1 MDDRKQQS
9 FPLRFARIDLRVA
22 LSLFSLLL
30 ICGLWLGAFKELQ
43 NSRNNYLDDARRDA
57 QSLSRLFLEHAYRT
71 IEAADQAALYL
82 RYRYAER
89 GNALNLATEIDNGLV
104 ARNVYNLF
112 SIVDAQGDVVL
123 SSKPFTP
130 VNLADREHV
139 QVHMQGGQDQLFI
152 SKPVLGRVSKKWS
165 LQITRRINRP
175 DGGFGGV
182 VVVSMDPQYFTRLYH
197 QIDVGH
203 HGVITLVGADGVA
216 RVRRTGD
223 MDAMGEQVAGGKVY
237 AAMLA
242 QGSGTIE
249 AVSKIDGR
257 ERLYAFQKLRD
268 YPLFAAVGID
278 LKERLAPYYRERE
291 RTLMLAALLS
301 VAVLVFNAVLLWLAG
316 SLVRSRREALQA
328 NQAKS
333 RFLSNMS
340 HEFRTPLNG
349 VLGYSDALR
358 EELGES
364 PLAQYAVAIHDSG
377 NRLLDLVNAILEVT
391 ELEDRRVAVHLDPAN
406 IRELVG
412 QAIARHYPQAQA
424 KGLPLECRI
433 GEDVPQI
440 LVCDERKIQ
449 RVLDNLISNAVR
461 YTDHGRV
468 MVEVERS
475 GPQQLTMRIKDT
487 GIGIAASQQNDI
499 FEKFTQAD
507 DSPRRSQEGAG
518 LGLTIAQR
526 LVMLMG
532 GQLVLQSEQHQGSTF
547 SFTLPLQEPK

>member
-1 MDDRKQQS
+1 MDDRKQHS
-9 FPLRFARIDLRVA
+9 LPLRFARIDLRVA
-22 LSLFSLLL
+22 LSLFSLVL

-43 NSRNNYLDDARRDA
+43 NSRDNYLDDARRDA

-89 GNALNLATEIDNGLV
+89 GNALDLATEIDNGLV

-175 DGGFGGV
+175 DGSFGGV

-197 QIDVGH
+197 QIDVGR

-242 QGSGTIE
+242 QGSGTID
-249 AVSKIDGR
+249 AVSTIDGR

-278 LKERLAPYYRERE
+278 LEERLAPYYRERE
-291 RTLMLAALLS
+291 RTLMLAGLLS

-328 NQAKS
+328 SQTKS

-364 PLAQYAVAIHDSG
+364 PLAQYATAIHDSG

-391 ELEDRRVAVHLDPAN
+391 ELEDRRVAVHLEPAN

-412 QAIARHYPQAQA
+412 QAIARHYQPAQA
-424 KGLPLECRI
+424 KGLQLECRI
-433 GEDVPQI
+433 SDDVPQI

-461 YTDHGRV
+461 YTEQGRV
-468 MVEVERS
+468 TVEVERS
-475 GPQQLTMRIKDT
+475 GAQQLTMRIKDT

-526 LVMLMG
+526 LVTLMG
-532 GQLVLQSEQHQGSTF
+532 GQLVLQSKQHQGSTF

>member
-1 MDDRKQQS
+1 MDDRKQHS
-9 FPLRFARIDLRVA
+9 LPLRFARIDLRVA

-43 NSRNNYLDDARRDA
+43 NSRDNYLDDARRDA

-89 GNALNLATEIDNGLV
+89 GNVLDLATEIDNGLV

-175 DGGFGGV
+175 DGSFGGV

-197 QIDVGH
+197 QIDVGR

-278 LKERLAPYYRERE
+278 LEERLAPYYRERE
-291 RTLMLAALLS
+291 RTLMLAGLLS

-328 NQAKS
+328 SQTKS

-364 PLAQYAVAIHDSG
+364 PLAQYAAAIHDSG

-391 ELEDRRVAVHLDPAN
+391 ELEDRRVAVHLEPAN

-412 QAIARHYPQAQA
+412 QAIARHYQPAQA
-424 KGLPLECRI
+424 KGLQLECRI
-433 GEDVPQI
+433 SDDVPQI

-461 YTDHGRV
+461 YTDQGRV
-468 MVEVERS
+468 TVEVERS
-475 GPQQLTMRIKDT
+475 GAQQLTMRIKDT

-526 LVMLMG
+526 LVTLMG
-532 GQLVLQSEQHQGSTF
+532 GQLVLQSKQHQGSTF

>member
-1 MDDRKQQS
+1 MDDRKQHS
-9 FPLRFARIDLRVA
+9 LPLRFARIDLRVA

-43 NSRNNYLDDARRDA
+43 NSRDNYLDDARRDA

-89 GNALNLATEIDNGLV
+89 GNALDLATEIDNGLV

-175 DGGFGGV
+175 DGSFGGV

-197 QIDVGH
+197 QIDVGR

-278 LKERLAPYYRERE
+278 LEERLAPYYRERE
-291 RTLMLAALLS
+291 RTLMLAGLLS

-328 NQAKS
+328 SQTKS

-364 PLAQYAVAIHDSG
+364 PLAQYAAAIHDSG

-391 ELEDRRVAVHLDPAN
+391 ELEDRRVAVHLEPAN

-412 QAIARHYPQAQA
+412 QAIARHYQPAQA
-424 KGLPLECRI
+424 KGLQLECRI
-433 GEDVPQI
+433 SDDVPQI

-461 YTDHGRV
+461 YTDQGRV
-468 MVEVERS
+468 TVEVERS
-475 GPQQLTMRIKDT
+475 GAQQLTMRIKDT

-526 LVMLMG
+526 LVTLMG
-532 GQLVLQSEQHQGSTF
+532 GQLVLQSKQHQGSTF

>member
-9 FPLRFARIDLRVA
+9 LPLRFARIDLRVA

-475 GPQQLTMRIKDT
+475 GAQQLTMRIKDT

>member
-1 MDDRKQQS
+1 MDDRKQQPL
-9 FPLRFARIDLRVA
+9 PLRFARIDLRVA

-112 SIVDAQGDVVL
+112 SIANAQGDVVL

-223 MDAMGEQVAGGKVY
+223 MDAMGEQVTGGKVY

-242 QGSGTIE
+242 QGSGTVE
-249 AVSKIDGR
+249 AVSKVDGR
-257 ERLYAFQKLRD
+257 ERIYAFQKLHD

-278 LKERLAPYYRERE
+278 IEERLAPYYRERE
-291 RTLMLAALLS
+291 RTLTLAGLLS

-364 PLAQYAVAIHDSG
+364 PLAQYATAIHDSG

-391 ELEDRRVAVHLDPAN
+391 ELEDRRVAVHLQPEN

-412 QAIARHYPQAQA
+412 QAIARHYQEAQA
-424 KGLPLECRI
+424 KGLQLECRF
-433 GEDVPQI
+433 GDDVPQI

-449 RVLDNLISNAVR
+449 RVLENLISNAVR
-461 YTDHGRV
+461 YTDQGRI

-475 GPQQLTMRIKDT
+475 GAQQLTMRIKDT

-526 LVMLMG
+526 LVTLMG
-532 GQLVLQSEQHQGSTF
+532 GQLVLQSKQHQGSTF

>member
-9 FPLRFARIDLRVA
+9 LPLRFARIDLRVA

-104 ARNVYNLF
+104 ARNVYNLV

-475 GPQQLTMRIKDT
+475 GAQQLTMRIKDT

-507 DSPRRSQEGAG
+507 DGPRRSQEGAG

>member
-9 FPLRFARIDLRVA
+9 LPLRFARIDLRVA

-278 LKERLAPYYRERE
+278 LEERLAPYYRERE

-475 GPQQLTMRIKDT
+475 GAQQLTMRIKDT

>member
-1 MDDRKQQS
+1 MR
-9 FPLRFARIDLRVA
+9 LA
-22 LSLFSLLL
+22 LGLFSLLL
-30 ICGLWLGAFKELQ
+30 ICGLWLGAFKEL
-43 NSRNNYLDDARRDA
+43 NASRENHLQDARRDA

-89 GNALNLATEIDNGLV
+89 GQSLDLATEISNGLV

-112 SIVDAQGDVVL
+112 TIVDAKGDVVL

-130 VNLADREHV
+130 LNLADREHV
-139 QVHMQGGQDQLFI
+139 QVHMQGGEDKLFI

-165 LQITRRINRP
+165 LQLTRRINRP

-182 VVVSMDPQYFTRLYH
+182 IVVSIDPQYFTSLYH

-203 HGVITLVGADGVA
+203 HGVITLVGADGTA

-223 MDAMGEQVAGGKVY
+223 MDAMGEQVNGGKVY

-242 QGSGTIE
+242 QGSGVID
-249 AVSKIDGR
+249 AFSRVDGR
-257 ERLYAFQKLRD
+257 ERIYAFHKLRD
-268 YPLFAAVGID
+268 YPLYASVGID
-278 LKERLAPYYRERE
+278 IEERLAPYYRERN
-291 RTLMLAALLS
+291 RTLTLAILITL
-301 VAVLVFNAVLLWLAG
+301 AVLIFNAVLIWMAG
-316 SLVRSRREALQA
+316 SLVRSRQEAMQA
-328 NQAKS
+328 SQAKS

-364 PLAQYAVAIHDSG
+364 PLAQYATAIHDSG
-377 NRLLDLVNAILEVT
+377 NRLLELVESILEVT
-391 ELEDRRVAVHLDPAN
+391 ALEDRRVAVHQEPEN
-406 IRELVG
+406 IRELVS
-412 QAIARHYPQAQA
+412 QAIARHYQAAQT
-424 KGLPLECRI
+424 KGLQLECRI
-433 GEDVPQI
+433 SDDVPQI
-440 LVCDERKIQ
+440 IVCDQRKVL
-449 RVLDNLISNAVR
+449 RVLENLIGNAVR
-461 YTDHGRV
+461 YTDTGRV
-468 MVEVERS
+468 LVEVDRS
-475 GPQQLTMRIKDT
+475 SDQLDIRIKDT
-487 GIGIAASQQNDI
+487 GIGIPAGQLDTI

-507 DSPRRSQEGAG
+507 DSERRAKDGAG

-526 LVMLMG
+526 LVTLMG
-532 GQLVLQSEQHQGSTF
+532 GQLMLQSKQHQGSTF

>member
-1 MDDRKQQS
+1 MDDRKQHS
-9 FPLRFARIDLRVA
+9 LPLRFARIDLRVA

-43 NSRNNYLDDARRDA
+43 NSRDNYLDDARRDA

-89 GNALNLATEIDNGLV
+89 GNALDLATEIDNGLV

-175 DGGFGGV
+175 DGSFGGV

-197 QIDVGH
+197 QIDVGR

-249 AVSKIDGR
+249 AVSKVDGR

-278 LKERLAPYYRERE
+278 LEERLAPYYRERE
-291 RTLMLAALLS
+291 RTVMLAGLLS

-328 NQAKS
+328 SQAKS

-364 PLAQYAVAIHDSG
+364 PLAQYAAAIHDSG

-391 ELEDRRVAVHLDPAN
+391 ELEDRRVAVHLEPAN

-412 QAIARHYPQAQA
+412 QAIARHYQPAQA
-424 KGLPLECRI
+424 KGLQLECRI
-433 GEDVPQI
+433 SDDVPQI

-461 YTDHGRV
+461 YTDQGRV
-468 MVEVERS
+468 TVEVERS
-475 GPQQLTMRIKDT
+475 GAQQLTMRIKDT

-526 LVMLMG
+526 LVTLMG
-532 GQLVLQSEQHQGSTF
+532 GQLVLQSKQHQGSTF

>member
-9 FPLRFARIDLRVA
+9 LPLRFARIDLRVA

-278 LKERLAPYYRERE
+278 LEERLAPYYRERE

-475 GPQQLTMRIKDT
+475 GAQQLTMRIKDT

-532 GQLVLQSEQHQGSTF
+532 GQLVLQSEQNQGSTF

>member
-9 FPLRFARIDLRVA
+9 LPLRFARIDLRVA

-278 LKERLAPYYRERE
+278 LEERLAPYYRERE

-364 PLAQYAVAIHDSG
+364 PLAQYATAIHDSG
-377 NRLLDLVNAILEVT
+377 KRLLDLVNAILEVT

-475 GPQQLTMRIKDT
+475 GAQQLTMRIKDT

>member
-1 MDDRKQQS
+1 MDDRKTS
-9 FPLRFARIDLRVA
+9 LLPLRFARIDLRLA
-22 LSLFSLLL
+22 LGLFSLLL
-30 ICGLWLGAFKELQ
+30 ICGLWLGALKELQ
-43 NSRNNYLDDARRDA
+43 TSRENHLQDARRDA

-71 IEAADQAALYL
+71 IEAADQAAIYL
-82 RYRYAER
+82 RYRYGER
-89 GNALNLATEIDNGLV
+89 GAALDLANEIDNGLV

-112 SIVDAQGDVVL
+112 TIVDRNGDVVL

-130 VNLADREHV
+130 LNLSDREHI
-139 QVHMQGGQDQLFI
+139 QVHMHGGEDRLFI
-152 SKPVLGRVSKKWS
+152 STPVLGRVSKKWS
-165 LQITRRINRP
+165 LQLTRRINRP

-182 VVVSMDPQYFTRLYH
+182 VVVSMDPQYFTSLYH

-223 MDAMGEQVAGGKVY
+223 MDAMGEQVRGGKVY

-242 QGSGTIE
+242 QGNGVIE
-249 AVSKIDGR
+249 AASRVDGR
-257 ERLYAFQKLRD
+257 ERIYAFQKLRD
-268 YPLFAAVGID
+268 YPLYASVGID
-278 LKERLAPYYRERE
+278 IEERLAPYYRERN
-291 RTLMLAALLS
+291 RTLTLATLITL
-301 VAVLVFNAVLLWLAG
+301 AVLLFNAVLIWMAG
-316 SLVRSRREALQA
+316 SLQRSRQDAMQA

-364 PLAQYAVAIHDSG
+364 PLAQYATAIHDSG

-391 ELEDRRVAVHLDPAN
+391 ELEDRRVTVHMAPENL
-406 IRELVG
+406 RELVG
-412 QAIARHYPQAQA
+412 QAIARHYAA
-424 KGLPLECRI
+424 ARDKGVLLECRI
-433 GEDVPQI
+433 ADDVPQV
-440 LVCDERKIQ
+440 LVCDQRKVL
-449 RVLDNLISNAVR
+449 RVLENLIGNAVR
-461 YTDHGRV
+461 YTDAGRI

-475 GPQQLTMRIKDT
+475 AADQLDIHIKDT
-487 GIGIAASQQNDI
+487 GIGIPAAQLETI

-507 DSPRRSQEGAG
+507 DSVRRSRDGAG

-526 LVMLMG
+526 LVTLMG
-532 GQLVLQSEQHQGSTF
+532 GKLVLQSKQHQGSTF

>member
-9 FPLRFARIDLRVA
+9 LPLRFARIDLRVA

-104 ARNVYNLF
+104 ARNVYNLV

-278 LKERLAPYYRERE
+278 LEERLAPYYRERE

-475 GPQQLTMRIKDT
+475 GAQQLTMRIKDT